1 MGGAKFDLY
10 TEKAYTS
17 NPQGAPFKTDLV
29 SSNEAA
35 TKGKID
41 LGELPIGKY
50 YLVETKAPDGYII
63 RTDPVVITVS
73 KTSVTYN
80 DGTILSQSGSGISQI
95 GDVYQ
100 LKVTNDEGIALP
112 NTGGP
117 GTRFFTILG
126 SILIL
131 GSGLLLWRKRRTI

>member
-1 MGGAKFDLY
+1 LY

-17 NPQGAPFKTDLV
+17 DPQETPFKTDLV

-50 YLVETKAPDGYII
+50 YLVETKAPDGYNM
-63 RTDPVVITVS
+63 RTEPVIITVS
-73 KTSVTYN
+73 KTSVTYY
-80 DGTILSQSGSGISQI
+80 DGTTLSQSGAGISQI

-100 LKVTNDEGIALP
+100 LKVTNDEGVALP

-117 GTRFFTILG
+117 GTRLFTVLG
-126 SILIL
+126 AVLTL
-131 GSGLLLWRKRRTI
+131 GAGVLLWRRRRLI